1 MPSCRHCFHAAAAE
15 SWGVVF
21 LSLLSQLEG
30 SGKWPD
36 APEAIQRAKL
46 AFLLHLGQCVEAA
59 HGAPCVAAEDA
70 VDVLWAGFAFRMSI
84 AYDRDPTL
92 LKSAALLPALRPPS
106 IPRHLAADVALRSL
120 HAGLMLS
127 LQGHHPIFAPIAR
140 LAKRWVGAHMLAPI
154 LCAEAVELLVASLFT
169 RPDLYS
175 VPRSRVTGLLRSRHL
190 TSSLLCLHA
199 AGAAVMIIF
208 YVQLRGQ
215 PPVLIL
221 LMRLSERLSRHG
233 Q

>member
-1 MPSCRHCFHAAAAE
+1 M
-15 SWGVVF
+15 VF

-46 AFLLHLGQCVEAA
+46 AFLLHLGQCVEAV

-92 LKSAALLPALRPPS
+92 LRPPCA
-106 IPRHLAADVALRSL
+106 PRHLAADVALRSL
-120 HAGLMLS
+120 HASLMLS
-127 LQGHHPIFAPIAR
+127 LQGHHPIFAPTAR

-175 VPRSRVTGLLRSRHL
+175 VPRSRVTGLLRSRHC
-190 TSSLLCLHA
+190 TSRLLPSLPVCRGGCCDDYLLCTA
-199 AGAAVMIIF
+199 EGATTGADTFDAVI
-208 YVQLRGQ
+208 
-215 PPVLIL
+215 
-221 LMRLSERLSRHG
+221 
-233 Q
+233 